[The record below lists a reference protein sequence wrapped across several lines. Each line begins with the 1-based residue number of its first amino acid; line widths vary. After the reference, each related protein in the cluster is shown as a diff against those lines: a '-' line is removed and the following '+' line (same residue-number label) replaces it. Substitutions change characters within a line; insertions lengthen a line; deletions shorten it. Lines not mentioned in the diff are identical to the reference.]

1 MWSTQVKEL
10 NSWGNNTIMIESTE
24 PSLFAAS
31 LRMLWGLMVVLG
43 ILLIFYAFMR
53 KRFSFIKNND
63 NSRIKIIEIRH
74 LMPKK
79 SLCLVEIGNQEFLL
93 GLGNDSIKLISEINE
108 CKKENFP
115 ATLAAA
121 EKQNAQAI

>member
-1 MWSTQVKEL
+1 
-10 NSWGNNTIMIESTE
+10 MIENSD
-24 PSLFAAS
+24 PSLFAAG
-31 LRMLWGLMVVLG
+31 LRMFWGLLVVLG
-43 ILLIFYAFMR
+43 ILLVIYALMR
-53 KRFSFIKNND
+53 KRLSFFKNND

-79 SLCLVEIGNQEFLL
+79 SLCLVEIGDQEFLL
-93 GLGNDSIKLISEINE
+93 GLGNDTIKLIAEIGD

-115 ATLAAA
+115 ETLAA